1 MLQTINLPE
10 RIVYDQT
17 ISERQVDGKQIDFL
31 TFICCGMICDHR
43 FLQNLYKNYP
53 NKKQLTTRPFAGMI
67 EEMIYFYQLEAEN
80 LSNYGKLFEQA
91 FYLTENGHLLSASM
105 KNF

>member
-1 MLQTINLPE
+1 
-10 RIVYDQT
+10 
-17 ISERQVDGKQIDFL
+17 
-31 TFICCGMICDHR
+31 MICDHR
-43 FLQNLYKNYP
+43 FYKICIKTIQIKSLIN
-53 NKKQLTTRPFAGMI
+53 RPFAGMI

-105 KNF
+105 KKF

>member
-1 MLQTINLPE
+1 
-10 RIVYDQT
+10 
-17 ISERQVDGKQIDFL
+17 
-31 TFICCGMICDHR
+31 MICDHR
-43 FLQNLYKNYP
+43 FCKICIKTIQIKAINDSAVCRDDRRNDL
-53 NKKQLTTRPFAGMI
+53 
-67 EEMIYFYQLEAEN
+67 FYQLEAEN

>member
-1 MLQTINLPE
+1 
-10 RIVYDQT
+10 
-17 ISERQVDGKQIDFL
+17 
-31 TFICCGMICDHR
+31 
-43 FLQNLYKNYP
+43 
-53 NKKQLTTRPFAGMI
+53 MI

>member
-1 MLQTINLPE
+1 MPE

-53 NKKQLTTRPFAGMI
+53 NKKQLTTRPFADDRRNDL
-67 EEMIYFYQLEAEN
+67 F
-80 LSNYGKLFEQA
+80 LSIRGRKSVQIMVNCLNK
-91 FYLTENGHLLSASM
+91 LLSD
-105 KNF
+105 